1 VRATAPTI
9 DAVARVDVGIPT
21 HGRPRYVVEAIES
34 VLAQE
39 LDDWRLTISEDG
51 EGSGVV
57 AAAVAPYL
65 GDPRISYITTGGHVG
80 AAANMSGLIQR
91 GEAPFVALLHD
102 DDRWEPTFLARR
114 IAFLE
119 EHPDC
124 GLVCSSGKVI
134 DETGAVLRPIPVKM
148 PVAMMAPEAFARA
161 MLRRNLVPTPTVLV
175 RRAAYKSV
183 GPAFDGRFAR
193 IYDYEMWLR
202 IGTRYAVATIPDQ
215 DASWRSHRE
224 QSTVRGRRRG
234 EELLAF
240 LDHAEALIERELP
253 QVRLDGAARRYVR
266 GRRLLSAGLDA
277 VEREQ
282 PREALGLFGQAVR
295 MHPPLLANTRL
306 VAALAGLAAGARGR
320 RLLGAARLHARRKN
334 IRVPV

>member
-1 VRATAPTI
+1 M
-9 DAVARVDVGIPT
+9 ARVDVGIPT

-39 LDDWRLTISEDG
+39 LADWRLTISEDG
-51 EGSGVV
+51 AGSGDV

-65 GDPRISYITTGGHVG
+65 GDPRISYVTTGGHVG

-114 IAFLE
+114 VAFLE
-119 EHPDC
+119 AHPDC

-134 DETGAVLRPIPVKM
+134 DETGAVVRPIPVKM
-148 PVAMMAPEAFARA
+148 PVAMMTPEAFAPA
-161 MLRRNLVPTPTVLV
+161 MLRRNPRADADRARQAGRLRVGRAGL
-175 RRAAYKSV
+175 RRA
-183 GPAFDGRFAR
+183 
-193 IYDYEMWLR
+193 LR
-202 IGTRYAVATIPDQ
+202 ADLRLRDVA
-215 DASWRSHRE
+215 SHRHALRGRHHPRPGCE
-224 QSTVRGRRRG
+224 LALARRESTVRGRRRG

-253 QVRLDGAARRYVR
+253 QVRLDGGARRYVR

-282 PREALGLFGQAVR
+282 PREAVGLFGQAVR
-295 MHPPLLANTRL
+295 MHPPLAANTRL
-306 VAALAGLAAGARGR
+306 VAALAGLATGARER
-320 RLLGAARLHARRKN
+320 RLLGAARLNARRRN